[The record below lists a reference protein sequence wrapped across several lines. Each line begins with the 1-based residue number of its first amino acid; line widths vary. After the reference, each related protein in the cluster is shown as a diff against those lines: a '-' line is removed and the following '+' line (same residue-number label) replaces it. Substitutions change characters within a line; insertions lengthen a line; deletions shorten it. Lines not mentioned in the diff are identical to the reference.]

1 MCGILGAFPS
11 VQIDQFTNALHKL
24 THRGPDGFGIW
35 EHPQQRCTLGHRR
48 LAIIDL
54 STNGKQPMHYANRYT
69 ITFNGEIYNYKE
81 LKEHLVKEKGCSFS
95 SQSDTEVVLALYTH
109 YGVSF
114 LSMLN
119 GMWAMAIF
127 DEQTNELFIS
137 RDRIG
142 KKPFF
147 YTWQQGS
154 FIFASEMKALYSF
167 LPAIT
172 PNVTLVEQAK
182 KSVFTYEA
190 TDECLIN
197 GIQRFPAAS
206 YGLIKNGR
214 LTIAKFW
221 NVSNARVDIPNTYGE
236 QVQAFKALFTDAC
249 KLRMR
254 SDVTIGTA
262 LSGGIDSSVTI
273 STMAA
278 IANTNPESEFPNDW
292 QHAYVASFPGTTID
306 ETADAKKVVDNIG
319 INATYLTIDPLASI
333 ENIYHYTYMFEELY
347 ITSPIPM
354 VQLYRAIKQNG
365 TTVTLDG
372 HGSDELFGGYPF
384 DVVSKAKDDALNP
397 LAIYQTLQT
406 CNDAST
412 GKGVTL
418 NNVTSQLWKNSKSVI
433 KGRKPALYNSYLN
446 TQLHQSTFD
455 TILPT
460 LLRNYDRYSMINGVE
475 IRMPFLDYRIIEFA
489 FSLPAA
495 AKVRNGFTK
504 AIVRDAMKGVIPE
517 EVRTLKRK
525 IGFNSP
531 FTEWLKGPLKNWVQD
546 TINSQDFKAAQFIDQ
561 REVINQINNVI
572 KNSHATYV
580 DGEKAWTLLMPFIW
594 EKSLLY
600 ASQ

>member
-11 VQIDQFTNALHKL
+11 IQIDHFTNALHKL

-48 LAIIDL
+48 LSIIDL
-54 STNGKQPMHYANRYT
+54 SNNGKQPMHYANRYT

-81 LKEHLVKEKGCSFS
+81 LKQHLITEKGCSFH

-109 YGVSF
+109 YGASF

-127 DEQTNELFIS
+127 DEHTNELFIS

-147 YTWQQGS
+147 YTWQKGA

-167 LPAIT
+167 LPAIA
-172 PNVTLVEQAK
+172 PNAALVQQAK
-182 KSVFTYEA
+182 KNVFTYEA

-197 GIQRFPAAS
+197 GINRFPAAS
-206 YGLIKNGR
+206 YGLVKNGK
-214 LTIAKFW
+214 ISVSKFW
-221 NVSNARVDIPNTYGE
+221 DVSNASVNVPATYNE
-236 QVQAFKALFTDAC
+236 QVQAFKSLFTDAC

-262 LSGGIDSSVTI
+262 LSGGIDSSATI

-278 IANTNPESEFPNDW
+278 IANTNPETDFPNDW
-292 QHAYVASFPGTTID
+292 QHAFVASFPGASID
-306 ETADAKKVVDNIG
+306 ETDDAKKVVDNIG
-319 INATYLTIDPLASI
+319 INATYLNINPLLSID
-333 ENIYHYTYMFEELY
+333 NIFQYTYMFEELY

-354 VQLYRAIKQNG
+354 VQLYGAIKQNG

-384 DVVSKAKDDALNP
+384 DVIAKAKDDALNP

-406 CNDAST
+406 CNNATT
-412 GKGVTL
+412 GKAVNL
-418 NNVTSQLWKNSKSVI
+418 NDIANQLLKNSKSVI

-446 TQLHQSTFD
+446 TQLHQSTFH

-460 LLRNYDRYSMINGVE
+460 LLRNYDRYSMMNGVE

-489 FSLPAA
+489 FALPAN

-517 EVRTLKRK
+517 EIRTLKRK

-531 FTEWLKGPLKNWVQD
+531 FTEWIKGPLKVWILD
-546 TINSQDFKAAQFIDQ
+546 TVNSQDFKKAQFINPL
-561 REVINQINNVI
+561 EVANTIDNTI
-572 KNSHATYV
+572 KNPHATYA

-594 EKSLLY
+594 EKSLQL
-600 ASQ
+600 ANK